1 MPNLLYPATLAA
13 GFAALGWIG
22 AGYLGSHPFALA
34 LTAGITA
41 AYAAGV
47 VELHRFGRDTRALAG
62 ALATVP
68 AELPSLADWLAGLPA
83 PLQQPVRARVETERT
98 SLPGPAM
105 APYLTGLLVLL
116 GMLGTFL
123 GMVATLNG
131 TGAAL
136 DSATSVEAVRNTLAA
151 PVRGLGL
158 AFGTSVA
165 GIAASTALG
174 LLVALRRRERQRVSQ
189 ALDRAL
195 AHSGLRAHSRLQ
207 QREDMLRLMQRQ
219 VDVLQQQAQ
228 HMPALVDGLRG
239 LMERLDERARTLDA
253 QLAHGQQA
261 TAQHL
266 HDQHRRLADALQAQH
281 RALADGLQAQNGT
294 LAERLHQQHG
304 TLAERLQQ
312 QHGALAD
319 TLGARQAE
327 LGERLTGQHE
337 ALAARIAGQQAA
349 WQADTTAAYAGLAA
363 SVARTLDDSVRT
375 SVQESARLAT
385 QSLQPVVEGT
395 LAQLGRETAG
405 LHAALSQA
413 AEQHLGAIA
422 SELRGQLG
430 GITQSLREQLA
441 AAGDRLSQ
449 QQQALLQAVQAAQ
462 ERALALQ
469 ATQDAERLAGWQQ
482 ALRDWAGELQQQ
494 ARAGSAEALAQ
505 QRQICQTLEQ
515 TAQALSARS
524 EAQARD
530 TLGRLGELVE
540 QAAQAPRMAAEVI
553 AEMRQ
558 RFSDSVARDQAALEE
573 RTRLMDTLATLLDAV
588 NRASHEQR
596 GAIDALIAA
605 TAGVLEQAGAR
616 FAEQASAE
624 AGKIAA
630 AAAQA
635 TGSVVELASVGEAF
649 GTAVLQFGQTGQQ
662 LAEQLGRVEAA
673 LGQHMERSD
682 EQLGYYVAQARELI
696 DLSVAS
702 QKHIIDQLQQL
713 AGRTP
718 ALDAS

>member
-34 LTAGITA
+34 MTALIAA

-47 VELHRFGRDTRALAG
+47 AELHRFGRDTHALAG

-83 PLQQPVRARVETERT
+83 SLQQPVRARIETERA

-116 GMLGTFL
+116 GMVGTFL

-207 QREDMLRLMQRQ
+207 QREDMLQLMQRQ

-239 LMERLDERARTLDA
+239 LMDRLDERARTLDA
-253 QLAHGQQA
+253 QLSHSQQA

-266 HDQHRRLADALQAQH
+266 HDQHRTLADALQAQ
-281 RALADGLQAQNGT
+281 NGA

-319 TLGARQAE
+319 TLGARQVE

-349 WQADTTAAYAGLAA
+349 WQADTTAAYADLAA

-375 SVQESARLAT
+375 SLQESARLAT
-385 QSLQPVVEGT
+385 RSLQPVVEGT

-413 AEQHLGAIA
+413 AEQHLGTIA

-430 GITQSLREQLA
+430 GIAQSLREHLA
-441 AAGDRLSQ
+441 EAGERLAQ

-482 ALRDWAGELQQQ
+482 ALRGWAEELQLQ

-505 QRQICQTLEQ
+505 QRQICLALEQ
-515 TAQALSARS
+515 TAQALSARA

-573 RTRLMDTLATLLDAV
+573 RTRLMETLATLLDAV

-624 AGKIAA
+624 AEKIAA
-630 AAAQA
+630 TAAQA

-649 GTAVLQFGQTGQQ
+649 GTAVLQFGHTGEQ

>member
-1 MPNLLYPATLAA
+1 MAA

-34 LTAGITA
+34 MTALIAA

-47 VELHRFGRDTRALAG
+47 VELHCFGRDTRALAG
-62 ALATVP
+62 ALAAVP
-68 AELPSLADWLAGLPA
+68 AELPSLADWLAGLPVS
-83 PLQQPVRARVETERT
+83 LQQPVRARIETERA

-116 GMLGTFL
+116 GMVGTFL

-207 QREDMLRLMQRQ
+207 QREDMLQLMQRQ

-239 LMERLDERARTLDA
+239 LMERLDERARALDT
-253 QLAHGQQA
+253 QLAHSQQA

-281 RALADGLQAQNGT
+281 LALV
-294 LAERLHQQHG
+294 
-304 TLAERLQQ
+304 
-312 QHGALAD
+312 D
-319 TLGARQAE
+319 TLGDRQAE

-337 ALAARIAGQQAA
+337 ALAARIASQQAA
-349 WQADTTAAYAGLAA
+349 WQADTTAAYADLAA

-375 SVQESARLAT
+375 SLQESARLAT

-395 LAQLGRETAG
+395 LAQLGRETTG

-413 AEQHLGAIA
+413 AEQHLGTMA

-430 GITQSLREQLA
+430 GIAQSLREQLA

-462 ERALALQ
+462 ERALTLQ

-624 AGKIAA
+624 AEKIAA
-630 AAAQA
+630 TAAQA

>member
-22 AGYLGSHPFALA
+22 AGYLGSHPFALTMTA
-34 LTAGITA
+34 LIAA

-47 VELHRFGRDTRALAG
+47 AELHRFGRDTHALAG

-83 PLQQPVRARVETERT
+83 SLQQPVRARIETERA

-116 GMLGTFL
+116 GMVGTFL

-207 QREDMLRLMQRQ
+207 QREDMLQLMQRQ
-219 VDVLQQQAQ
+219 VDMLQQQAQ

-239 LMERLDERARTLDA
+239 LMDRLDERARTLDA
-253 QLAHGQQA
+253 QLSHSQQA

-266 HDQHRRLADALQAQH
+266 HDQHRTLADALQAQ
-281 RALADGLQAQNGT
+281 NG
-294 LAERLHQQHG
+294 A
-304 TLAERLQQ
+304 LAERLQQ

-319 TLGARQAE
+319 TLGARQVE

-349 WQADTTAAYAGLAA
+349 WQADTTAAYADLAA

-375 SVQESARLAT
+375 SLQESARLAT
-385 QSLQPVVEGT
+385 RSLQPVVEGT

-413 AEQHLGAIA
+413 AEQHLGTIA

-430 GITQSLREQLA
+430 GIAQSLREHLA
-441 AAGDRLSQ
+441 EAGERLAQ

-482 ALRDWAGELQQQ
+482 ALRGWAEELQRQ
-494 ARAGSAEALAQ
+494 ARAGNADALAQ
-505 QRQICQTLEQ
+505 QRQICLALEQ
-515 TAQALSARS
+515 TAQALSARA

-573 RTRLMDTLATLLDAV
+573 RTRLLDTLATLLDAV

-624 AGKIAA
+624 AEKIAA
-630 AAAQA
+630 TAAQA

-649 GTAVLQFGQTGQQ
+649 GTAVLQFGHTGEQ